1 MSNTVNVAF
10 EQEFSDTFIHLAAQK
25 PSKFG
30 SAVRNEIVNDAKA
43 FHFDRMDGM
52 TMQRATSRHEDTPL
66 TEVPFSR
73 RRVTFDTYRGAD
85 LIDSAD
91 RVKMAKDPTSPT
103 MKQILWSLNR
113 TKDDIIIDAA
123 RGNAVAIDAD
133 DATSNVALPSAQKVA
148 VGSTDLSLVKIINA
162 RKILLNA
169 DVDVHEEP
177 IYFAIGPDQLE
188 ALLNDSTIT
197 SADYNSVRML
207 MGGDIDTFM
216 GFKWIISTRLIK
228 SGTTRFCLAWA
239 QSGLGLAMN
248 GSPNTR
254 MTERA
259 DKNYSMQVYLEASLG
274 AVRIE
279 DEKVVEIACN
289 ESA

>member
-10 EQEFSDTFIHLAAQK
+10 EQEFSYTFIHLASQK

-30 SAVRNEIVNDAKA
+30 AAVRNELVGDAKA

-52 TMQRATSRHEDTPL
+52 TMQKATSRHEDTPL

-113 TKDDIIIDAA
+113 TKDDIIIAAA

-133 DATSNVALPSAQKVA
+133 DATSNVALPSGQKVA

-177 IYFAIGPDQLE
+177 I
-188 ALLNDSTIT
+188 
-197 SADYNSVRML
+197 
-207 MGGDIDTFM
+207 
-216 GFKWIISTRLIK
+216 
-228 SGTTRFCLAWA
+228 
-239 QSGLGLAMN
+239 
-248 GSPNTR
+248 
-254 MTERA
+254 
-259 DKNYSMQVYLEASLG
+259 
-274 AVRIE
+274 
-279 DEKVVEIACN
+279 
-289 ESA
+289 